1 MAPFVLSVPSAPVRP
16 AAGRHRA
23 MGVGAV
29 LALAVACAL
38 TACDKLPKPQQVPT
52 PTAEAPEAAA
62 APLAARYTPPSA
74 DTLYQMVA
82 PIALYPDRL
91 VAQILAGATYPE
103 QITAAETWLGQN
115 PSLKARALADA
126 ADRQPWDPS
135 VKSLTAFPNVL
146 EQMASNLPWTV
157 ALGQAYYN
165 DPADVMNAIQV
176 MRSRARQ
183 AGTLQSS
190 QRLRVATAARLPT
203 PALFPGPAVQPP
215 VVYSGPAVVPAP
227 ATYITI
233 EPADV
238 QTVYVPSYN
247 PQVVYGT
254 PVALYP
260 HYRWAAPAVAVASPM
275 VGVDPLVVGA
285 LAFGAGVIVGAAA
298 VHPSW
303 GWEAWGVNWG
313 APPPAIVAW
322 GAPPPPRPS
331 VIYQG
336 NTYISHSATVVQNI
350 HNTVTVNQFARDAGH
365 AVPAAL
371 PALAGAMVSGRPA
384 APAMPSAPAWA
395 GLAPVPP
402 SMAEA
407 QRWAMPSRAA
417 HEHAAAAANKPAAG
431 PAPVPV
437 GAPGLRMAS
446 GLAQRP
452 AEHLPMPLQETQRR
466 AEIAHMPPPAVVSS
480 PVAARPAGE
489 PPHERHALP
498 VPPMM
503 PAQGLLRQATARL
516 LQPLPEPQ
524 GHAPGIALGEQGGG
538 RPGAVGRVQPP
549 RMVLPPPPQ
558 MPPLVRHM
566 EAQAVHA
573 PAMAQA
579 RPEPRPWPPQHPTPA
594 PREQGAAHHPGP
606 GGPEGHRRSQG

>member
-1 MAPFVLSVPSAPVRP
+1 MVPSVLSVPSAPVRP
-16 AAGRHRA
+16 AVGHRRA
-23 MGVGAV
+23 MGGAV
-29 LALAVACAL
+29 LALAAACAL
-38 TACDKLPKPQQVPT
+38 TACDKLPKPQVPT
-52 PTAEAPEAAA
+52 PSADAPEAAA

-82 PIALYPDRL
+82 PIALYPDKL
-91 VAQILAGATYPE
+91 VAQILAGATYPD
-103 QITAAETWLGQN
+103 QVTAAETWLGQN
-115 PSLKARALADA
+115 PGLKARALADA

-157 ALGQAYYN
+157 ALGKAYYN
-165 DPADVMNAIQV
+165 DPTDVMNAIQV

-190 QRLRVATAARLPT
+190 QRLRVATAAQLPT
-203 PALFPGPAVQPP
+203 PALLPAPAVQPP

-260 HYRWAAPAVAVASPM
+260 HYRWAAPAVAVASPV

-285 LAFGAGVIVGAAA
+285 LAFGAGVIVGAAV

-313 APPPAIVAW
+313 APPPPIVAW
-322 GAPPPPRPS
+322 GAPPPVRPS
-331 VIYQG
+331 VTYQG
-336 NTYISHSATVVQNI
+336 NTYISHSNTVVQNI
-350 HNTVTVNQFARDAGH
+350 HNTVTVNQFAGDAGH

-371 PALAGAMVSGRPA
+371 PALAGAMVPGHPA
-384 APAMPSAPAWA
+384 APAMPGVPALA
-395 GLAPVPP
+395 GLASVPP
-402 SMAEA
+402 PMAEA
-407 QRWAMPSRAA
+407 QRWAMPGRVA
-417 HEHAAAAANKPAAG
+417 HERAVAAAKPVAG
-431 PAPVPV
+431 SAPVPM
-437 GAPGLRMAS
+437 GPPGFRMAPGMA
-446 GLAQRP
+446 QKP
-452 AEHLPMPLQETQRR
+452 AEHPSMPLQEAPRR
-466 AEIAHMPPPAVVSS
+466 AEIARIPPTFVSP
-480 PVAARPAGE
+480 PVAARPAVE

-498 VPPMM
+498 VPPVM
-503 PAQGLLRQATARL
+503 PAQGLLQAPARLPQPL
-516 LQPLPEPQ
+516 LQPRPEPQ
-524 GHAPGIALGEQGGG
+524 GHAPGFAHAEQGAG
-538 RPGAVGRVQPP
+538 RPVPAGSVQPP
-549 RMVLPPPPQ
+549 RMVPPPPPQ
-558 MPPLVRHM
+558 VPPLVRHM
-566 EAQAVHA
+566 EERAVHA

-579 RPEPRPWPPQHPTPA
+579 RPEPRPWPPQHPAPA
-594 PREQGAAHHPGP
+594 PREQGAEHHPRP